1 VESTHSAL
9 RGIYENIV
17 AGGIH
22 VKIGDYFGLLKFRS
36 VSGRNA
42 YLDQRSTLSTLKK
55 FEEILSFLRLPI
67 RRTNE
72 LKSSEL
78 RIYDHPASG
87 SLPVKSLGR
96 DRYTPL
102 LQGIKSRYWGTSLY
116 DFYLSRYKNSFKRIM
131 PPEYQETGMSLLIR
145 KFNNNFS
152 NEPHTI
158 PIRQKIDQSVKKA
171 ATKYRLPPNLIK
183 GVIKV
188 ESDFRARAVSS
199 AGAQGLMQL
208 MPGTAKELGIKD
220 PFDIDQNIDGG
231 SRYLRKMLGLFGGD
245 LKLAL
250 AAYNAGPEA
259 VKHYGGIPPYR
270 ETTLYVDRVLK
281 FTRRVA

>member
-1 VESTHSAL
+1 M
-9 RGIYENIV
+9 
-17 AGGIH
+17 
-22 VKIGDYFGLLKFRS
+22 KIGDYFGLLKFRS
-36 VSGRNA
+36 VRGRDA
-42 YLDQRSTLSTLKK
+42 YLDQRSTLSTRKK
-55 FEEILSFLRLPI
+55 FEEILSFFRLPI
-67 RRTNE
+67 KRTNE

-78 RIYDHPASG
+78 RIYDHPAAG

-102 LQGIKSRYWGTSLY
+102 LQGIKRRYWGGTSLY
-116 DFYLSRYKNSFKRIM
+116 NFYLSRYKNPLKRTM
-131 PPEYQETGMSLLIR
+131 TQEYQETVRSLLIR
-145 KFNNNFS
+145 KLYNNFS

-220 PFDIDQNIDGG
+220 PFDINQNIDGG
-231 SRYLRKMLGLFGGD
+231 SRYLRKMLDLFGGD

-259 VKHYGGIPPYR
+259 VKRYGGIPPYR
-270 ETTLYVDRVLK
+270 ETTLYVDRVIK